1 MFDRKRIIQDVDL
14 NPRSVQRIRRAE
26 AQRAQFLSPKRI
38 GALLLSL
45 PVIACSVGI
54 SVYIRTSPY
63 EPEAALQHLV
73 AMWGCDAARSVGLGP
88 TSVGEAGYHLRNDGD
103 RDGIACEP
111 HRHNAAV
118 GTTQRDQEI
127 PNVRVTHGANAS
139 QGSETPVRRSIG
151 SAKFVRP

>member
-1 MFDRKRIIQDVDL
+1 MFNRKRIIQEVDL

-26 AQRAQFLSPKRI
+26 AQRAQFLSPRRI
-38 GALLLSL
+38 VMLLLSL

-54 SVYIRTSPY
+54 GAYIRTSPY

-88 TSVGEAGYHLRNDGD
+88 TSVGEPGYHLRNDGD
-103 RDGIACEP
+103 QDGVACEP
-111 HRHNAAV
+111 YRHGSTV
-118 GTTQRDQEI
+118 GTVQGDREV
-127 PNVRVTHGANAS
+127 PNVRITHGASAS
-139 QGSETPVRRSIG
+139 QGSETPVRGPIG